1 METLITI
8 FTPAY
13 NRAHT
18 LPRLYESLLK
28 QTNKNFEWLI
38 VDDGSTDG
46 TQSLIAQYI
55 TDNKINIRYIY
66 QNNGGKH
73 RAINRGVGEANGDYF
88 LVVDSDDFLA
98 NHCVEE
104 CYKMI
109 YDVYED
115 NTISGFTFIRT
126 FTDAKIDC
134 NKVGKFRSF
143 DFSEYQW
150 DDVKGEMS
158 FCYKTSVLRQYPF
171 PDFEEEKF
179 CPESLIHNRIG
190 HRYKV
195 LYTDR
200 ILAFGDYLEGG
211 LTSNYYKLLI
221 NNPRYAM
228 LWYSEKIKT
237 PHFRKV
243 QKETYAN
250 GYWDIALKAKHIPW
264 VEKLKGIPVRYTF
277 MFFAE
282 KIRKI
287 IFSSFYTNQKS

>member
-1 METLITI
+1 MITI

-28 QTNKNFEWLI
+28 QTDKNFEWLI
-38 VDDGSTDG
+38 VDDGSTDE
-46 TQSLIAQYI
+46 TQSLIDQYI
-55 TDNKINIRYIY
+55 ADNKIKIRYIY

-73 RAINRGVGEANGDYF
+73 RAINRGINEAKGDYF

-104 CYKMI
+104 CIRLSSELNDEKI
-109 YDVYED
+109 A
-115 NTISGFTFIRT
+115 GATFIL
-126 FTDAKIDC
+126 AIGKIKRDI
-134 NKVGKFRSF
+134 NNFGKFRSF

-171 PDFEEEKF
+171 PDFEGEKF

-228 LWYSEKIKT
+228 LWYAEKIKT
-237 PHFRKV
+237 PHFSKA
-243 QKETYAN
+243 QKETYTN

-264 VEKLKGIPVRYTF
+264 IEKLKGIPVRYTF
-277 MFFAE
+277 MFFV
-282 KIRKI
+282 RKLM
-287 IFSSFYTNQKS
+287 QELG